1 MATGLILPLG
11 DDRMKLHITNEAAF
25 YLADKLAGSKSF
37 ILALNDGSNQFSS
50 AQGCCMI
57 GDRFLIKPIK
67 EKIAPFSEQLQNEQY
82 QVYISDYEK
91 NFLPHNITL
100 DRSGSYGN
108 FVLRSDEGI
117 LDMNVAF
124 QTAE

>member
-1 MATGLILPLG
+1 
-11 DDRMKLHITNEAAF
+11 MKMSITNEAAP
-25 YLADKLAGSKSF
+25 YLAAKLADNNSF

-67 EKIAPFSEQLQNEQY
+67 EKIVPFIIQLQNDHY
-82 QVYISDYEK
+82 SIYTSNYEK
-91 NFLPHNITL
+91 NFLPTNIIL
-100 DRSGSYGN
+100 DRNKSYGS

-117 LDMNVAF
+117 LDMNVTF
-124 QTAE
+124 QPAE